1 MFCFTDFV
9 IGKRGKM
16 KVLVVGKGG
25 REHALAW
32 KIAQSFYVDRLF
44 CFPGNAG
51 IAKVAEIPDINDDSV
66 ESLLEF
72 ALKESIDLTVVGPE
86 DYLAKGIVDAFEAKG
101 LRIFGVNKE
110 AARLESSKAF
120 AKEVMKAAN
129 IPTAAYSTVTDFES
143 GDKLLKNSKY
153 PVVLKADGLAAG
165 KGVII
170 CNTYEEA
177 TSELSQMLNGKFK
190 SAGAKVV
197 IEEFLKGEELSLL
210 LLTDGTN
217 VKRLLFSQDHKALN
231 DGDTGL
237 NTGGMGAYTPVKSG
251 TNELYEKVDKSVTQ
265 PLLSELKKRGISYR
279 GILYIGLMIVENEP
293 FVLEYNVRFGDPET
307 EPLMFMLISDIVPY
321 FWAVAG
327 KDDSP
332 VNKNGS
338 LPPFT
343 TLESL
348 PELVW
353 RSGYGMCVVLASG
366 GYPESYEK
374 GNVISGL
381 DSVDENCVVF
391 HAGTKHDTAGNI
403 VTDGGRVLMVTSCGK
418 DINEA
423 VENTYKN
430 VRLINFD
437 KIYFRHD
444 IAHREQERVKC

>member
-1 MFCFTDFV
+1 
-9 IGKRGKM
+9 M

-32 KIAQSFYVDRLF
+32 KIAQSFYVDRLY

-51 IAKVAEIPDINDDSV
+51 IAEIAEIPDIADDSV
-66 ESLLEF
+66 ESLLDF

-120 AKEVMKAAN
+120 AKEVMKAAG

-143 GDKLLKNSKY
+143 GDKILKTSKY

-170 CNTYEEA
+170 CATYEEA
-177 TSELSQMLNGKFK
+177 SSELSQMLGGKFK
-190 SAGAKVV
+190 AAGAKVV

-217 VKRLLFSQDHKALN
+217 VKRLMFSQDHKALN

-251 TNELYEKVDKSVTQ
+251 TDELYEKVDRAVTQ
-265 PLLSELKKRGISYR
+265 PLLNELKKRGINYR
-279 GILYIGLMIVENEP
+279 GILYIGLMIVDGEP

-321 FWAVAG
+321 FQAVAG
-327 KDDSP
+327 KGE
-332 VNKNGS
+332 V
-338 LPPFT
+338 

-366 GYPESYEK
+366 GYPEGYEK
-374 GNVISGL
+374 GKVITGL
-381 DSVDENCVVF
+381 DLVDENCVVF
-391 HAGTKHDTAGNI
+391 HAGTKFDASGNI
-403 VTDGGRVLMVTSCGK
+403 VTDGGRVLMVTSAGRN
-418 DINEA
+418 IAEA
-423 VENTYKN
+423 VANTYKN
-430 VRLINFD
+430 VEKITFD
-437 KIYFRHD
+437 KVYFRHD
-444 IAHREQERVKC
+444 IAHREMERN

>member
-1 MFCFTDFV
+1 
-9 IGKRGKM
+9 M

-32 KIAQSFYVDRLF
+32 KIAQSFYVDKLF

-51 IAKVAEIPDINDDSV
+51 IAEVAEIPDIADDSV
-66 ESLLEF
+66 ESLLDF
-72 ALKESIDLTVVGPE
+72 AIKESIDLTVVGPE
-86 DYLAKGIVDAFEAKG
+86 DYLAKGIVDAFESKG

-120 AKEVMKAAN
+120 AKEVMKSAK

-143 GDKLLKNSKY
+143 GDKILKTSKY

-170 CNTYEEA
+170 CMTYEEA
-177 TSELSQMLNGKFK
+177 ASELSQMLGGKFK
-190 SAGAKVV
+190 AAGAKVV

-210 LLTDGTN
+210 LLTDGKT

-251 TNELYEKVDKSVTQ
+251 TDELYEKVDKTITQ
-265 PLLSELKKRGISYR
+265 PLLGELKKRGINYR
-279 GILYIGLMIVENEP
+279 GILYIGLMIVDGEP

-327 KDDSP
+327 KEGSQAD
-332 VNKNGS
+332 KNGS
-338 LPPFT
+338 LPLCT
-343 TLESL
+343 TLEAL

-366 GYPESYEK
+366 GYPEGYEK
-374 GNVISGL
+374 GKIISGL

-391 HAGTKHDTAGNI
+391 HAGTKYDTEGNI
-403 VTDGGRVLMVTSCGK
+403 VTDGGRVLMVTSAGK
-418 DINEA
+418 GIAEA
-423 VENTYKN
+423 VENTYRN
-430 VRLINFD
+430 VEKITFD
-437 KIYFRHD
+437 KAYFRHD
-444 IAHREQERVKC
+444 IAHREMERN

>member
-1 MFCFTDFV
+1 
-9 IGKRGKM
+9 M

-32 KIAQSFYVDRLF
+32 KIAQSFYVDKLF

-51 IAKVAEIPDINDDSV
+51 IAEVAEIPDIADDSV
-66 ESLLEF
+66 ESLLDF
-72 ALKESIDLTVVGPE
+72 AIKESIDLTVVGPE

-120 AKEVMKAAN
+120 AKEVMKAAK

-143 GDKLLKNSKY
+143 GDKILKTSKY

-170 CNTYEEA
+170 CATYEEA
-177 TSELSQMLNGKFK
+177 SSELSQMLGGKFK

-251 TNELYEKVDKSVTQ
+251 TDELYEKVNRAVTQ
-265 PLLSELKKRGISYR
+265 PLLNELKKRGINYR
-279 GILYIGLMIVENEP
+279 GILYIGLMIVDGEP

-321 FWAVAG
+321 FQAVAG
-327 KDDSP
+327 KGD
-332 VNKNGS
+332 V
-338 LPPFT
+338 

-366 GYPESYEK
+366 GYPEGYEK
-374 GNVISGL
+374 GKVITGL

-391 HAGTKHDTAGNI
+391 HAGTKFDASGNI
-403 VTDGGRVLMVTSCGK
+403 VTDGGRVLMVTSAGK
-418 DINEA
+418 NIAEA
-423 VENTYKN
+423 VANTYKN
-430 VRLINFD
+430 VEKITFD
-437 KIYFRHD
+437 KVYFRHD
-444 IAHREQERVKC
+444 IAHREMERN

>member
-1 MFCFTDFV
+1 
-9 IGKRGKM
+9 M

-32 KIAQSFYVDRLF
+32 KIAQSFYVDKLF

-51 IAKVAEIPDINDDSV
+51 IAEVAEIPDIKDDSV
-66 ESLLEF
+66 DSLLDF
-72 ALKESIDLTVVGPE
+72 ALRESIDLTVVGPE

-120 AKEVMKAAN
+120 AKEVMKSAK

-143 GDKLLKNSKY
+143 GDKILKTSKY

-170 CNTYEEA
+170 CGNYEEA
-177 TSELSQMLNGKFK
+177 SSELSQMLGGKFK
-190 SAGAKVV
+190 AAGAKVV

-210 LLTDGTN
+210 LLTDGKT

-251 TNELYEKVDKSVTQ
+251 TDELYEKVDKTITQ
-265 PLLSELKKRGISYR
+265 PLLGELKKRGINYR
-279 GILYIGLMIVENEP
+279 GILYIGLMIVDGEP

-327 KDDSP
+327 KEGSQAD
-332 VNKNGS
+332 KNGS
-338 LPPFT
+338 LPLCT
-343 TLESL
+343 TLEAL

-366 GYPESYEK
+366 GYPEGYEK
-374 GNVISGL
+374 GKIISGL

-391 HAGTKHDTAGNI
+391 HAGTKYDTEGNI
-403 VTDGGRVLMVTSCGK
+403 VTDGGRVLMVTSAGK
-418 DINEA
+418 GIAEA
-423 VENTYKN
+423 VENTYRN
-430 VRLINFD
+430 VEKITFD
-437 KIYFRHD
+437 KAYFRHD
-444 IAHREQERVKC
+444 IAHREMERN

>member
-1 MFCFTDFV
+1 
-9 IGKRGKM
+9 M

-32 KIAQSFYVDRLF
+32 KIAQSFYVDKLF

-51 IAKVAEIPDINDDSV
+51 IAEVAEIPDIADDSI
-66 ESLLEF
+66 ESLLDF
-72 ALKESIDLTVVGPE
+72 AIKESIDLTVVGPE

-101 LRIFGVNKE
+101 LRIFGVNKD

-120 AKEVMKAAN
+120 AKEVMKAAK

-143 GDKLLKNSKY
+143 GDKILKTSKY

-170 CNTYEEA
+170 CATYEEA
-177 TSELSQMLNGKFK
+177 SSELSQMLGGKFK

-217 VKRLLFSQDHKALN
+217 VKPLLFSQDHKALN

-237 NTGGMGAYTPVKSG
+237 NTGGMGAYTPVKPG
-251 TNELYEKVDKSVTQ
+251 TDELYEKVDKTITQ
-265 PLLSELKKRGISYR
+265 PLLGELKKRGIDYR
-279 GILYIGLMIVENEP
+279 GILYIGLMIVDGEP

-321 FWAVAG
+321 FRAVAG
-327 KDDSP
+327 KGD
-332 VNKNGS
+332 
-338 LPPFT
+338 T
-343 TLESL
+343 TLEAL

-366 GYPESYEK
+366 GYPEGYEK
-374 GNVISGL
+374 GKVISGL

-391 HAGTKHDTAGNI
+391 HAGTKFDALGNI
-403 VTDGGRVLMVTSCGK
+403 VTDGGRVLMVTSGGK

-430 VRLINFD
+430 VEKITFD
-437 KIYFRHD
+437 KAYFRHD
-444 IAHREQERVKC
+444 IAHREMERN

>member
-1 MFCFTDFV
+1 
-9 IGKRGKM
+9 M

-32 KIAQSFYVDRLF
+32 KIAQSFYVDKLF

-51 IAKVAEIPDINDDSV
+51 IAEVAEIPDIADDSV
-66 ESLLEF
+66 ESLLDF
-72 ALKESIDLTVVGPE
+72 AIKESIDLTVIGPE
-86 DYLAKGIVDAFEAKG
+86 DYLAKGIVDAFESKG

-120 AKEVMKAAN
+120 AKEVMKSAK

-143 GDKLLKNSKY
+143 GDKILKTSKY

-170 CNTYEEA
+170 CMTYEEA
-177 TSELSQMLNGKFK
+177 ASELSQMLGGKFK
-190 SAGAKVV
+190 AAGAKVV

-210 LLTDGTN
+210 LLTDGKT

-251 TNELYEKVDKSVTQ
+251 TDELYEKVDKTITQ
-265 PLLSELKKRGISYR
+265 PLLGELKKRGINYR
-279 GILYIGLMIVENEP
+279 GILYIGLMIVDGEP

-327 KDDSP
+327 KEGSQAD
-332 VNKNGS
+332 KNGS
-338 LPPFT
+338 LPLCT
-343 TLESL
+343 TLEAL

-366 GYPESYEK
+366 GYPEGYEK
-374 GNVISGL
+374 GKIISGL

-391 HAGTKHDTAGNI
+391 HAGTKYDTEGNI
-403 VTDGGRVLMVTSCGK
+403 VTDGGRVLMVTSAGK
-418 DINEA
+418 GIAEA
-423 VENTYKN
+423 VENTYRN
-430 VRLINFD
+430 VEKITFD
-437 KIYFRHD
+437 KAYFRHD
-444 IAHREQERVKC
+444 IAHREMERN

>member
-1 MFCFTDFV
+1 
-9 IGKRGKM
+9 M

-32 KIAQSFYVDRLF
+32 KIAQSFYVDKLF

-51 IAKVAEIPDINDDSV
+51 IAEVAEIPDIADDSI
-66 ESLLEF
+66 ESLLDF
-72 ALKESIDLTVVGPE
+72 AIKESIDLTVVGPE

-101 LRIFGVNKE
+101 LRIFGVNKD

-120 AKEVMKAAN
+120 AKEVMKAAK

-143 GDKLLKNSKY
+143 GDKILKTSKY

-170 CNTYEEA
+170 CATYEEA
-177 TSELSQMLNGKFK
+177 SSELSQMLGGKFK

-217 VKRLLFSQDHKALN
+217 VKPLLFSQDHKALN

-251 TNELYEKVDKSVTQ
+251 TDELYEKVDKTITQ
-265 PLLSELKKRGISYR
+265 PLLDELKKRGIDYR
-279 GILYIGLMIVENEP
+279 GILYIGLMIVDGEP

-321 FWAVAG
+321 FRAVTG
-327 KDDSP
+327 KGD
-332 VNKNGS
+332 
-338 LPPFT
+338 T
-343 TLESL
+343 TLEAL

-366 GYPESYEK
+366 GYPEGYEK
-374 GNVISGL
+374 GKVISGL

-391 HAGTKHDTAGNI
+391 HAGTKFDALGNI
-403 VTDGGRVLMVTSCGK
+403 VTDGGRVLMVTSGGK

-430 VRLINFD
+430 VEKITFD
-437 KIYFRHD
+437 KAYFRHD
-444 IAHREQERVKC
+444 IAHREMERN

>member
-1 MFCFTDFV
+1 
-9 IGKRGKM
+9 M

-32 KIAQSFYVDRLF
+32 KIAQSFYVDKLF

-51 IAKVAEIPDINDDSV
+51 IAEVAEIPDIADDSI
-66 ESLLEF
+66 ESLLDF
-72 ALKESIDLTVVGPE
+72 AIKESIDLTVVGPE

-101 LRIFGVNKE
+101 LRIFGVNKD

-120 AKEVMKAAN
+120 AKEVMKAAK

-143 GDKLLKNSKY
+143 GDKILKTSKY

-170 CNTYEEA
+170 CVTYEEA
-177 TSELSQMLNGKFK
+177 SSELSQMLGGKFK

-217 VKRLLFSQDHKALN
+217 VKPLLFSQDHKALN

-251 TNELYEKVDKSVTQ
+251 TDELYEKVDKTITQ
-265 PLLSELKKRGISYR
+265 PLLDELKKRGIDYR
-279 GILYIGLMIVENEP
+279 GILYIGLMIVDGEP

-321 FWAVAG
+321 FRAVAG
-327 KDDSP
+327 KGD
-332 VNKNGS
+332 
-338 LPPFT
+338 T
-343 TLESL
+343 TLEAL

-366 GYPESYEK
+366 GYPEGYEK
-374 GNVISGL
+374 GKVISGL

-391 HAGTKHDTAGNI
+391 HAGTKFDALGNI
-403 VTDGGRVLMVTSCGK
+403 VTDGGRVLMVTSGGK

-430 VRLINFD
+430 VEKITFD
-437 KIYFRHD
+437 KAYFRHD
-444 IAHREQERVKC
+444 IAHREMERN

>member
-1 MFCFTDFV
+1 
-9 IGKRGKM
+9 M

-32 KIAQSFYVDRLF
+32 KIAQSFYVDKLF

-51 IAKVAEIPDINDDSV
+51 IASIAEIPDIADDSV
-66 ESLLEF
+66 ESLLDF
-72 ALKESIDLTVVGPE
+72 AIKESIDLTVVGPE

-120 AKEVMKAAN
+120 AKEVMKSAK

-143 GDKLLKNSKY
+143 GDKILKTSKY

-170 CNTYEEA
+170 CTAYEEA
-177 TSELSQMLNGKFK
+177 SSELSQMLGGKFK
-190 SAGAKVV
+190 AAGTKVV

-251 TNELYEKVDKSVTQ
+251 TDELYEKVDQTITQ
-265 PLLSELKKRGISYR
+265 PLLNELKKRGINYR
-279 GILYIGLMIVENEP
+279 GILYIGLMIVDGEP

-321 FWAVAG
+321 FWAVSG
-327 KDDSP
+327 KEERQTT
-332 VNKNGS
+332 KNEK
-338 LPPFT
+338 LPPFSS
-343 TLESL
+343 LEAL

-366 GYPESYEK
+366 GYPEGYEK
-374 GNVISGL
+374 GKIITGL

-391 HAGTKHDTAGNI
+391 HAGTKFDASGNI
-403 VTDGGRVLMVTSCGK
+403 MTDGGRVLMVTSAGK
-418 DINEA
+418 NIAEA

-430 VRLINFD
+430 VEKITFD
-437 KIYFRHD
+437 KVYFRHD
-444 IAHREQERVKC
+444 IAHREMERN

>member
-1 MFCFTDFV
+1 
-9 IGKRGKM
+9 M

-32 KIAQSFYVDRLF
+32 KIAQSFYVDKLF

-51 IAKVAEIPDINDDSV
+51 IAEVAEIPDIADDSV
-66 ESLLEF
+66 ESLLDF
-72 ALKESIDLTVVGPE
+72 AIKESIDLTVIGPE
-86 DYLAKGIVDAFEAKG
+86 DYLAKGIVDAFESKG

-120 AKEVMKAAN
+120 AKEVMKSAK

-143 GDKLLKNSKY
+143 GDKILKTSKY

-170 CNTYEEA
+170 CMTYEEA
-177 TSELSQMLNGKFK
+177 ASELSQMLGGKFK
-190 SAGAKVV
+190 AAGAKVV

-210 LLTDGTN
+210 LLTDGKT

-251 TNELYEKVDKSVTQ
+251 TDELYEKVDKTVTQ
-265 PLLSELKKRGISYR
+265 PLLGELKKRGINYH
-279 GILYIGLMIVENEP
+279 GILYIGLMIVDGEP

-327 KDDSP
+327 KEGSQAD
-332 VNKNGS
+332 KNGS
-338 LPPFT
+338 LPLCT
-343 TLESL
+343 TLEAL

-366 GYPESYEK
+366 GYPEGYEK
-374 GNVISGL
+374 GKIISGL

-391 HAGTKHDTAGNI
+391 HAGTKYDTEGNI
-403 VTDGGRVLMVTSCGK
+403 VTDGGRVLMVTSAGK
-418 DINEA
+418 GIAEA
-423 VENTYKN
+423 VENTYRN
-430 VRLINFD
+430 VEKITFD
-437 KIYFRHD
+437 KAYFRHD
-444 IAHREQERVKC
+444 IAHREMERN

>member
-1 MFCFTDFV
+1 
-9 IGKRGKM
+9 M

-32 KIAQSFYVDRLF
+32 KIAQSFYVDKLF

-51 IAKVAEIPDINDDSV
+51 IAEVAEIPDIADDSV
-66 ESLLEF
+66 ESLLDF
-72 ALKESIDLTVVGPE
+72 AIKESIDLTVIGPE
-86 DYLAKGIVDAFEAKG
+86 DYLAKGIVDAFESKG

-120 AKEVMKAAN
+120 AKEVMKSAK

-143 GDKLLKNSKY
+143 GDKILKTSKY

-170 CNTYEEA
+170 CMTYEEA
-177 TSELSQMLNGKFK
+177 ASELSQMLGGKFK
-190 SAGAKVV
+190 AAGAKVV

-210 LLTDGTN
+210 LLTDGKT

-251 TNELYEKVDKSVTQ
+251 TDELYEKVDKTITQ
-265 PLLSELKKRGISYR
+265 PLLGELKKRGINYR
-279 GILYIGLMIVENEP
+279 GILYIGLMIVDGEP

-327 KDDSP
+327 KEGSQAD
-332 VNKNGS
+332 KNGS
-338 LPPFT
+338 LPLCT
-343 TLESL
+343 TLEAL

-366 GYPESYEK
+366 GYPEGYEK
-374 GNVISGL
+374 GKIISGL
-381 DSVDENCVVF
+381 DLVDENCVVF
-391 HAGTKHDTAGNI
+391 HAGTKYDTEGNI
-403 VTDGGRVLMVTSCGK
+403 VTDGGRVLMVTSAGK
-418 DINEA
+418 GIAEA
-423 VENTYKN
+423 VENTYRN
-430 VRLINFD
+430 VEKITFD
-437 KIYFRHD
+437 KAYFRHD
-444 IAHREQERVKC
+444 IAHREMERN

>member
-1 MFCFTDFV
+1 
-9 IGKRGKM
+9 M

-32 KIAQSFYVDRLF
+32 KIAQSFYVDKLF

-51 IAKVAEIPDINDDSV
+51 IAKVAEIPDIADDSV

-72 ALKESIDLTVVGPE
+72 ALRESIDLTVVGPE

-120 AKEVMKAAN
+120 AKEVMKSAK

-143 GDKLLKNSKY
+143 GDRILKISKY

-170 CNTYEEA
+170 CGTYEEA
-177 TSELSQMLNGKFK
+177 ASELSQMLGGKFK

-251 TNELYEKVDKSVTQ
+251 TEELYEKVDENITR
-265 PLLSELKKRGISYR
+265 PLLKELKRRGINYR
-279 GILYIGLMIVENEP
+279 GILYIGLMVVDGEP

-321 FWAVAG
+321 FQAVAE
-327 KDDSP
+327 KD
-332 VNKNGS
+332 K
-338 LPPFT
+338 

-366 GYPESYEK
+366 GYPEGYEK
-374 GNVISGL
+374 GKVISGL

-391 HAGTKHDTAGNI
+391 HAGTKLDASGNI

-430 VRLINFD
+430 VAKITFD
-437 KIYFRHD
+437 KAYFRHD
-444 IAHREQERVKC
+444 IAHREQERGK

>member
-1 MFCFTDFV
+1 
-9 IGKRGKM
+9 M

-32 KIAQSFYVDRLF
+32 KIAQSFYVDKLF

-51 IAKVAEIPDINDDSV
+51 IAEVAEIPDIADDSV
-66 ESLLEF
+66 ESLLDF
-72 ALKESIDLTVVGPE
+72 AKKESIDLTVVGPE

-120 AKEVMKAAN
+120 AKEVMKSAK

-143 GDKLLKNSKY
+143 GDKILKTSKY

-170 CNTYEEA
+170 CTTYEEA
-177 TSELSQMLNGKFK
+177 ASELSQMLGGKFK
-190 SAGAKVV
+190 AAGAKVV

-210 LLTDGTN
+210 LLTDGKT

-251 TNELYEKVDKSVTQ
+251 TDELYEKVDKTITQ
-265 PLLSELKKRGISYR
+265 PLLGELKKRGINYR
-279 GILYIGLMIVENEP
+279 GILYIGLMIVDGEP

-327 KDDSP
+327 KEGSQAD
-332 VNKNGS
+332 KNGS
-338 LPPFT
+338 LPLCT
-343 TLESL
+343 TLEAL

-366 GYPESYEK
+366 GYPEGYEK
-374 GNVISGL
+374 GKIISGL

-391 HAGTKHDTAGNI
+391 HAGTKYDTEGNI
-403 VTDGGRVLMVTSCGK
+403 VTDGGRVLMVTSAGK
-418 DINEA
+418 GIAEA
-423 VENTYKN
+423 VENTYRN
-430 VRLINFD
+430 VEKITFD
-437 KIYFRHD
+437 KAYFRHD
-444 IAHREQERVKC
+444 IAHREMERN

>member
-1 MFCFTDFV
+1 
-9 IGKRGKM
+9 M

-51 IAKVAEIPDINDDSV
+51 IASVAEIPDIADDSV
-66 ESLLEF
+66 ESLLDF
-72 ALKESIDLTVVGPE
+72 AIKESIDLTVVGPE

-101 LRIFGVNKE
+101 LRIFGANKE
-110 AARLESSKAF
+110 AAKLESSKAF
-120 AKEVMKAAN
+120 AKEVMKAAK
-129 IPTAAYSTVTDFES
+129 IPTASYSTVTDFES
-143 GDKLLKNSKY
+143 GEKILKTSKY
-153 PVVLKADGLAAG
+153 PIVLKADGLAAG

-177 TSELSQMLNGKFK
+177 SSELSQMLGGKFK
-190 SAGAKVV
+190 AAGSKVV

-251 TNELYEKVDKSVTQ
+251 TDELYEKVDKTITQ
-265 PLLSELKKRGISYR
+265 PLLGELKKRGINYR
-279 GILYIGLMIVENEP
+279 GILYIGLMVVNGEP

-307 EPLMFMLISDIVPY
+307 EPLMFMLISDIIPY
-321 FWAVAG
+321 FWAVSVKEERLNA
-327 KDDSP
+327 
-332 VNKNGS
+332 KNGKF
-338 LPPFT
+338 PPFT
-343 TLESL
+343 TLEAL

-353 RSGYGMCVVLASG
+353 RSGYGMCVVLSSG
-366 GYPESYEK
+366 GYPEGYEK
-374 GNVISGL
+374 GKIISGL
-381 DSVDENCVVF
+381 DSVDDNCVVF
-391 HAGTKHDTAGNI
+391 HAGTKFDASGNV
-403 VTDGGRVLMVTSCGK
+403 VTDGGRVLMVTSAGRN
-418 DINEA
+418 IAEA

-430 VRLINFD
+430 VEKITFD
-437 KIYFRHD
+437 KVYFRHD
-444 IAHREQERVKC
+444 IAHREMERN

>member
-1 MFCFTDFV
+1 
-9 IGKRGKM
+9 M

-32 KIAQSFYVDRLF
+32 KISQSFYVEKLF

-51 IAKVAEIPDINDDSV
+51 IANIAEIPDIADDSV
-66 ESLLEF
+66 ESLLDF
-72 ALKESIDLTVVGPE
+72 ALRESIDLTVVGPE

-120 AKEVMKAAN
+120 AKEVMKAAK

-143 GDKLLKNSKY
+143 GNTVLKTSKY

-170 CNTYEEA
+170 CGTYEEA
-177 TSELSQMLNGKFK
+177 SSELSQMLGGKFK
-190 SAGAKVV
+190 SAGSKVV

-237 NTGGMGAYTPVKSG
+237 NTGGMGAYTPVKPG
-251 TNELYEKVDKSVTQ
+251 TDELYEKVDRTITQ
-265 PLLSELKKRGISYR
+265 PLLSELKKRGINYR
-279 GILYIGLMIVENEP
+279 GILYIGLMIVDGEP

-321 FWAVAG
+321 FWAVSG
-327 KDDSP
+327 KEERS
-332 VNKNGS
+332 NTKNGKI
-338 LPPFT
+338 PPFT
-343 TLESL
+343 TLEAL

-374 GNVISGL
+374 GKVISGL

-391 HAGTKHDTAGNI
+391 HAGTKFDAAGNI
-403 VTDGGRVLMVTSCGK
+403 ITDGGRVLMVTSAGK

-423 VENTYKN
+423 VENTYRN
-430 VRLINFD
+430 VEKISFD
-437 KIYFRHD
+437 KAYYRHD
-444 IAHREQERVKC
+444 IAHRERERN

>member
-1 MFCFTDFV
+1 
-9 IGKRGKM
+9 M

-32 KIAQSFYVDRLF
+32 KIAQSFYVDKLF

-51 IAKVAEIPDINDDSV
+51 IAEVAEIPDIADDSV
-66 ESLLEF
+66 GSLLDF
-72 ALKESIDLTVVGPE
+72 AIKESIDLTVVGPE

-120 AKEVMKAAN
+120 AKEVMKSAK

-143 GDKLLKNSKY
+143 GNKILKTSKY

-170 CNTYEEA
+170 CATYEDA
-177 TSELSQMLNGKFK
+177 ASELSQMLGGKFK
-190 SAGAKVV
+190 AAGAKVV

-210 LLTDGTN
+210 LLTDGKT

-251 TNELYEKVDKSVTQ
+251 TDELYEKVDRTVTQ
-265 PLLSELKKRGISYR
+265 PLLNELKKRGINYR
-279 GILYIGLMIVENEP
+279 GILYIGLMVVDGEP

-321 FWAVAG
+321 FWAVSG
-327 KDDSP
+327 KEGSQAD
-332 VNKNGS
+332 KNGS
-338 LPPFT
+338 LPLCT
-343 TLESL
+343 TLEAL

-366 GYPESYEK
+366 GYPEGYEK
-374 GNVISGL
+374 GKIILGL

-391 HAGTKHDTAGNI
+391 HAGTKFDASGKI
-403 VTDGGRVLMVTSCGK
+403 VTDGGRVLMVTSSGK
-418 DINEA
+418 NIAEA

-430 VRLINFD
+430 VERITFD
-437 KIYFRHD
+437 KVYFRHD
-444 IAHREQERVKC
+444 IAHREMERN

>member
-1 MFCFTDFV
+1 
-9 IGKRGKM
+9 M

-32 KIAQSFYVDRLF
+32 KIAQSFYVDKLF

-51 IAKVAEIPDINDDSV
+51 IAEVAEIPDIADDSV
-66 ESLLEF
+66 ESLLDF
-72 ALKESIDLTVVGPE
+72 AIKESIDLTVIGPE
-86 DYLAKGIVDAFEAKG
+86 DYLAKGIVDAFESKG

-120 AKEVMKAAN
+120 AKEVMKSAK

-143 GDKLLKNSKY
+143 GDKILKTSKY

-170 CNTYEEA
+170 CMTYEEA
-177 TSELSQMLNGKFK
+177 ASELSQMLGGKFK
-190 SAGAKVV
+190 AAGAKVV

-210 LLTDGTN
+210 LLTDGKT

-251 TNELYEKVDKSVTQ
+251 TDELYEKVDKTITQ
-265 PLLSELKKRGISYR
+265 PLLGELKKRGINYR
-279 GILYIGLMIVENEP
+279 GILYIGLMIVDGEP

-327 KDDSP
+327 KEGSQAD
-332 VNKNGS
+332 KNGS
-338 LPPFT
+338 LPMCT
-343 TLESL
+343 TLEAL

-366 GYPESYEK
+366 GYPEGYEK
-374 GNVISGL
+374 GKIISGL

-391 HAGTKHDTAGNI
+391 HAGTKYDTEGNI
-403 VTDGGRVLMVTSCGK
+403 VTDGGRVLMVTSAGK
-418 DINEA
+418 GIAEA
-423 VENTYKN
+423 VENTYRN
-430 VRLINFD
+430 VEKITFD
-437 KIYFRHD
+437 KAYFRHD
-444 IAHREQERVKC
+444 IAHREMERN

>member
-1 MFCFTDFV
+1 
-9 IGKRGKM
+9 M

-32 KIAQSFYVDRLF
+32 KAAQSFYVDRLF

-51 IAKVAEIPDINDDSV
+51 ISKIAETPDIADDSV
-66 ESLLEF
+66 ESLLDF
-72 ALKESIDLTVVGPE
+72 ALRESIDLTIVGPE

-101 LRIFGVNKE
+101 LRIFGVNRE

-120 AKEVMKAAN
+120 AKEVMKSAN
-129 IPTAAYSTVTDFES
+129 IPTAAYSVVSDFES
-143 GDKLLKNSKY
+143 GEKILKNSKY

-170 CNTYEEA
+170 CNTYDEA
-177 TSELSQMLNGKFK
+177 ASELSQMLGGKFK

-237 NTGGMGAYTPVKSG
+237 NTGGMGAYTPVTSG
-251 TNELYEKVDKSVTQ
+251 TDELYEKVNKSVTL
-265 PLLSELKKRGISYR
+265 PLLNELKKRGIDYR

-307 EPLMFMLISDIVPY
+307 EPLMFMLISDIIPY
-321 FWAVAG
+321 FWAIAG
-327 KDDSP
+327 KEKPSGGR
-332 VNKNGS
+332 NET
-338 LPPFT
+338 LPPFS
-343 TLESL
+343 TLEAL

-374 GNVISGL
+374 GKIISGL
-381 DSVDENCVVF
+381 ESVDKNCEVF
-391 HAGTKHDTAGNI
+391 HAGTKFDASGNT
-403 VTDGGRVLMVTSCGK
+403 VTDGGRVLMVTSCGAT
-418 DINEA
+418 ITQA
-423 VENTYKN
+423 IENTYEN
-430 VRLINFD
+430 VRKINFD
-437 KIYFRHD
+437 KMYFRHD
-444 IAHREQERVKC
+444 IAHREKERNN

>member
-1 MFCFTDFV
+1 
-9 IGKRGKM
+9 M

-32 KIAQSFYVDRLF
+32 KIAQSFYVDKLF

-51 IAKVAEIPDINDDSV
+51 IAKVAEIPDIKDDSV
-66 ESLLEF
+66 ESLLDF
-72 ALKESIDLTVVGPE
+72 AIKESIDLTVVGPE
-86 DYLAKGIVDAFEAKG
+86 DYLAKGIVDAFEAEG

-120 AKEVMKAAN
+120 AKEVMKSAK

-143 GDKLLKNSKY
+143 GDKILKTSKY

-170 CNTYEEA
+170 CATYEEA
-177 TSELSQMLNGKFK
+177 ASELSQMLGGKFK
-190 SAGAKVV
+190 AAGAKVV

-210 LLTDGTN
+210 LLTDGKI

-251 TNELYEKVDKSVTQ
+251 TDELYEKVDKTITQ
-265 PLLSELKKRGISYR
+265 PLLNELKKRGINYR
-279 GILYIGLMIVENEP
+279 GILYIGLMIVDGEP

-327 KDDSP
+327 KEGSQAD
-332 VNKNGS
+332 KNGS
-338 LPPFT
+338 LPLCT
-343 TLESL
+343 TLEAL

-366 GYPESYEK
+366 GYPEGYEK
-374 GNVISGL
+374 GKIISGL

-391 HAGTKHDTAGNI
+391 HAGTKLDASGNVI
-403 VTDGGRVLMVTSCGK
+403 TDGGRVLMVTSGGK

-423 VENTYKN
+423 VENTYRN
-430 VRLINFD
+430 VEKITFD
-437 KIYFRHD
+437 KAYFRHD
-444 IAHREQERVKC
+444 IAHRERERN

>member
-1 MFCFTDFV
+1 
-9 IGKRGKM
+9 M

-32 KIAQSFYVDRLF
+32 KIAQSFYVDKLF

-51 IAKVAEIPDINDDSV
+51 IASIAEIPDIADDSV
-66 ESLLEF
+66 ESLLDF
-72 ALKESIDLTVVGPE
+72 AIKESIDLTVVGPE

-120 AKEVMKAAN
+120 AKEVMKSAK

-143 GDKLLKNSKY
+143 GDKILKTSKY

-170 CNTYEEA
+170 CTAYEEA
-177 TSELSQMLNGKFK
+177 SSELSQMLGGKFK
-190 SAGAKVV
+190 AAGTKVV

-251 TNELYEKVDKSVTQ
+251 TDELYEKVDQTITQ
-265 PLLSELKKRGISYR
+265 PLLNELKKRGINYR
-279 GILYIGLMIVENEP
+279 GILYIGLMIVDGEP

-307 EPLMFMLISDIVPY
+307 EPLMFMLISDIIPY
-321 FWAVAG
+321 FWAVSG
-327 KDDSP
+327 KEERQNTKSE
-332 VNKNGS
+332 K
-338 LPPFT
+338 LPPFSS
-343 TLESL
+343 LEAL

-366 GYPESYEK
+366 GYPEGYETGK
-374 GNVISGL
+374 IITGL

-391 HAGTKHDTAGNI
+391 HAGTKFDASGNI
-403 VTDGGRVLMVTSCGK
+403 MTDGGRVLMVTSAGK
-418 DINEA
+418 NIAEA

-430 VRLINFD
+430 VEKITFD
-437 KIYFRHD
+437 KVYFRHD
-444 IAHREQERVKC
+444 IAHREMERN